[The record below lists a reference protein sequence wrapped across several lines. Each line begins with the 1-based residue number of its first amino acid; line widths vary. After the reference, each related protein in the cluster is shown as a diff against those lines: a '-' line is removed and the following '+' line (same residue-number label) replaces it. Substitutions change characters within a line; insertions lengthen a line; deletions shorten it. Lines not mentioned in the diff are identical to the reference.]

1 MAIFPRLDARLLT
14 DPDLM
19 DSDLM
24 DLGTFD
30 STGISASISALSR
43 SSEIKLVLIPTMNWL
58 F

>member
-14 DPDLM
+14 DP
-19 DSDLM
+19 DLM

>member
-1 MAIFPRLDARLLT
+1 MAISPHIDARLLT
-14 DPDLM
+14 DS

-30 STGISASISALSR
+30 STVLSASISALSR